1 MSRRNVVQTSARW
14 ALAFIA
20 ALLLL
25 TLGALLDGPDGTTE
39 AQAVADDA
47 AAAWM
52 DSRNLAKRN
61 AIAQALCDSE
71 LGPGTQVIWTREGD
85 LVCWPASQLV
95 AKGGA
100 L

>member
-1 MSRRNVVQTSARW
+1 MSRHTVVQTSARW

-25 TLGALLDGPDGTTE
+25 SLGAWLDGPDGHAE
-39 AQAVADDA
+39 AQALANEA
-47 AAAWM
+47 APAWM
-52 DSRNLAKRN
+52 DSRTLAKRN
-61 AIAQALCDSE
+61 AVAQVLCDSE
-71 LGPGTQVIWTREGD
+71 LGPGTQVLWTREGD
-85 LVCWPASQLV
+85 LVCRPASQLV